1 MFCNESTLAREEIVA
16 RKRLGVRLISA
27 MRREALS
34 PEVMR
39 DSSGSNW
46 VSGQGGGVWR
56 CTCTLDPALVKSVI
70 PERRMQMELEQLKQ
84 KYAGAL
90 EAVQQNNVRLDHLH
104 VQDNKLVM
112 QGAAPNEACK
122 NRVWNA
128 IKAADPTLGDIACDL
143 TIDASLPAPAEAPA
157 AQKYTV
163 QPGDSL
169 SKIAKQFY
177 GDSNAYMKIFEAN
190 TDQLDDPN
198 KIQVGQEL
206 AIPAA

>member
-1 MFCNESTLAREEIVA
+1 
-16 RKRLGVRLISA
+16 
-27 MRREALS
+27 
-34 PEVMR
+34 
-39 DSSGSNW
+39 
-46 VSGQGGGVWR
+46 
-56 CTCTLDPALVKSVI
+56 
-70 PERRMQMELEQLKQ
+70 MQMELEQLKQ

-128 IKAADPTLGDIACDL
+128 IKAADPTLGDINCDL

-163 QPGDSL
+163 QPGDTL

-177 GDSNAYMKIFEAN
+177 GDSSAYMKIFEAN

-206 AIPAA
+206 AIPAAG